1 VDNSSIQE
9 LTELL
14 KGIWEEINCCLQQG
28 CKKYEQP
35 AQRKKNGTESAFPLD
50 RSIIARLYEGK
61 ICENMNN
68 LRSGRGLLPSGSLSP
83 GIKPWRRSALRM
95 ERSLLPAKGSTS
107 MTTAGIRQEREQEE
121 NKEEGWILPS
131 RPNNR

>member
-14 KGIWEEINCCLQQG
+14 KGICEEINYRLQQG

-35 AQRKKNGTESAFPLD
+35 AKRKKNGTESAFPLD
-50 RSIIARLYEGK
+50 SSIIARLYEGK

-68 LRSGRGLLPSGSLSP
+68 LRSGKGMLPSGSLSP
-83 GIKPWRRSALRM
+83 GMIAVEEIGVEDGEIIASNKGLHLYDYCWDLARM
-95 ERSLLPAKGSTS
+95 RTGRK
-107 MTTAGIRQEREQEE
+107 
-121 NKEEGWILPS
+121 
-131 RPNNR
+131 